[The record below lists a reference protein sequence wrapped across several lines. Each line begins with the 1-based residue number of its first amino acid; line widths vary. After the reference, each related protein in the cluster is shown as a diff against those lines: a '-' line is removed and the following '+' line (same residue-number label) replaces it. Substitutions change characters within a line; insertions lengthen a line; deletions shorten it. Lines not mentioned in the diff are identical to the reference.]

1 MERASSPET
10 RLNWR
15 FQQALYRAY
24 YDAYIRRR
32 LLSETAV
39 EESAMDALRSA
50 KATGAVVAMDLARQI
65 LDRSLEEHPA
75 ETWRAR
81 VFELGE
87 ALFQSI
93 RMQLSVEKYKAIS
106 SDRGA
111 TLDTIDMPLN
121 SRKWLEARFTEI
133 AKLEY
138 ETDRLAAIDEI
149 VNWTNPGPGG
159 FYDDLGDPAAQA
171 HLVRGADYAADP
183 AFLRSAYVGFGTPR
197 SYRKSFWTYAGSLN
211 DEPLRMRYTDLDPA
225 AQYKIRVVYAG
236 DSPRQKMRLVANGEI
251 EIHPL
256 IEKAVPYR
264 PVEFDLPREAT
275 RKGELNLA
283 WTREPGQGGNG
294 RGCDVAEIWLIKK

>member
-1 MERASSPET
+1 MDQA
-10 RLNWR
+10 RL
-15 FQQALYRAY
+15 
-24 YDAYIRRR
+24 
-32 LLSETAV
+32 
-39 EESAMDALRSA
+39 
-50 KATGAVVAMDLARQI
+50 I
-65 LDRSLEEHPA
+65 LDRSLVEHVA

-121 SRKWLEARFTEI
+121 SRKWLDARFTEI

-138 ETDRLAAIDEI
+138 ETDRLGAIDEI

-159 FYDDLGDPAAQA
+159 FYDDLGDPAAQQ
-171 HLVRGADYAADP
+171 HLVRGTDYSADP
-183 AFLRSAYVGFGTPR
+183 AFLHSAYVGSGTPR
-197 SYRKSFWTYAGSLN
+197 TYRKSFWTYAGSLN
-211 DEPLRMRYTDLDPA
+211 DEPLRMRYTDLDPS

-251 EIHPL
+251 EIHPF
-256 IEKAVPYR
+256 IEKVVPYR